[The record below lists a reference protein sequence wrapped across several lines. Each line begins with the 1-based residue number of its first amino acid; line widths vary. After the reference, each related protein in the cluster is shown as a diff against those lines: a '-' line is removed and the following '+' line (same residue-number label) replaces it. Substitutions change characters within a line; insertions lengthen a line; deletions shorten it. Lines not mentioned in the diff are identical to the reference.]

1 MWWSGRG
8 RKTADQDPGST
19 FPSEGA
25 DSPEPDPGPR
35 GRAPENRVSDGG
47 GVSDVGGGEYLK
59 PPTPSP
65 SNPTTNEEPS
75 QAKKTETCDP
85 KDGGF
90 WRHQHDN
97 DYVMVTHL
105 KALGHNDAPFFVRRY
120 TRQRIN
126 IGLRELADKLE
137 AGEPIRSP
145 VGMLVYLVGKLATGA
160 PAALPAS
167 ESPVVPEH
175 TPSDEAHKDD
185 GTFDKSG
192 DLPVMTSPVDPD
204 AARLWEA
211 VARDIRNQVPRPAFE
226 TLILPVRGHSFH
238 AEGGLVLTV
247 PSKYAAD
254 MLERRYFQ
262 AISKSVERQTGREML
277 IAFALAEGAADRS
290 SEHAPGPASAAPPSS
305 DTPAQPRRTWEYRQ
319 GQPQPR
325 PMPVVVPRDGKD
337 HG

>member
-8 RKTADQDPGST
+8 RKTADQDPGTALPNLYQNPDGST
-19 FPSEGA
+19 LA
-25 DSPEPDPGPR
+25 WGP
-35 GRAPENRVSDGG
+35 APVNRVSDGG
-47 GVSDVGGGEYLK
+47 GVNDGGGGGGCLK
-59 PPTPSP
+59 PPTPP
-65 SNPTTNEEPS
+65 PGNPTTNQEPPRE
-75 QAKKTETCDP
+75 KKTETCDP
-85 KDGGF
+85 KDAGF
-90 WRHQHDN
+90 WRHQHDD

-120 TRQRIN
+120 TCGRIN

-160 PAALPAS
+160 PATLPAS

-204 AARLWEA
+204 AARLWDA

-226 TLILPVRGHSFH
+226 TLILPVRGHSFR

-277 IAFALAEGAADRS
+277 IAFALAEGAADHS
-290 SEHAPGPASAAPPSS
+290 PQQSPAPPSADS
-305 DTPAQPRRTWEYRQ
+305 HSQPTVAGERSQ
-319 GQPQPR
+319 DQPQPS
-325 PMPVVVPRDGKD
+325 PTPVVVPHDGKN